1 MVYHGLS
8 CFILIFHVL
17 IMVYPGFHDFAA
29 HGTCDTLGYT
39 KCLDYME
46 LQERYEAASTEMGL
60 LLVAPM
66 RAVVALEV
74 CLHTG

>member
-1 MVYHGLS
+1 MVLS
-8 CFILIFHVL
+8 WFILVFHE
-17 IMVYPGFHDFAA
+17 FA
-29 HGTCDTLGYT
+29 HGTCDTWGYT

-46 LQERYEAASTEMGL
+46 LQERYVAAGAEMGL